1 MAQITSTAAVTIP
14 TSPLL
19 AAQLELGINR
29 DEAQDMAA
37 EPAATLPASQS
48 LGFALGWDYAHHG
61 LTPPALH
68 LFAASPLRQGYQA
81 GCATF
86 GHRTL
91 RAHRHTQLWLA
102 LRTHAWTRGRSF
114 EDVQVTPNYLQQIE
128 VSHCPITRQRL
139 DDHPGSSKQRSI
151 DRVRNDAGYAAGN
164 LVMMSRAANQAKA
177 EHGWL
182 QALELARSVEAGPIH
197 RIASLGPAEW
207 QRVAVLTSF
216 VTELS
221 HEEAAAVPLLVLPP
235 NRLRLFNPI
244 QALQALVTRQLATP
258 GWSARLAR
266 IEALLPTE
274 GAKGDF
280 NRFLMALAPRVL
292 AVQDLAQEPQIRW
305 ALEDA
310 WQQPL
315 LQKRWLRFALHLNA
329 AQTEALVQRAAA
341 KRLISCMHVQQH
353 SQPSATEG
361 WALERKGFCTPSVQ
375 DVTSSAYSERAN
387 PSFTGS

>member
-1 MAQITSTAAVTIP
+1 MAQIASTAAVTVP
-14 TSPLL
+14 TSALL
-19 AAQLELGINR
+19 AAQLELGISQ
-29 DEAQDMAA
+29 DTAQEAAA
-37 EPAATLPASQS
+37 EAAPALPATQS

-91 RAHRHTQLWLA
+91 RAHRHTQLWLR

-128 VSHCPITRQRL
+128 ASHCPITRQRL

-164 LVMMSRAANQAKA
+164 LVTMSRAANLAKA

-182 QALELARSVEAGPIH
+182 EAAEVARSVEAGPIR
-197 RIASLGPAEW
+197 RIAGMGPAEW
-207 QRVAVLTSF
+207 QRVAVLCSF
-216 VTELS
+216 VTELP
-221 HEEAAAVPLLVLPP
+221 HEQAAAVPLLVLPP

-292 AVQDLAQEPQIRW
+292 AVQELNDEQQIRW

-315 LQKRWLRFALHLNA
+315 LQKRWIRFAQHLTA
-329 AQTEALVQRAAA
+329 SQAEALVQRAAA
-341 KRLISCMHVQQH
+341 KRLISSVHVQQF
-353 SQPSATEG
+353 SQPTATEG
-361 WALERKGFCTPSVQ
+361 WALERKGFCAPSAQV
-375 DVTSSAYSERAN
+375 SSH
-387 PSFTGS
+387 